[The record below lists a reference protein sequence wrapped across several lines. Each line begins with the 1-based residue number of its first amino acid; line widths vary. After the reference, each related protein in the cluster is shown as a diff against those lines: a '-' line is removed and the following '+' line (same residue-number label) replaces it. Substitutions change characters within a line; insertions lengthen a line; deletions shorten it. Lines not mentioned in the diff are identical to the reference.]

1 MLRKMDGWMDVHEL
15 LTKDWKNRFSGRLL
29 VLQKISG
36 CFEIV
41 LC

>member
-1 MLRKMDGWMDVHEL
+1 MDVHEL
-15 LTKDWKNRFSGRLL
+15 LTKDWKNRFFRRLL
-29 VLQKISG
+29 ALQKISG